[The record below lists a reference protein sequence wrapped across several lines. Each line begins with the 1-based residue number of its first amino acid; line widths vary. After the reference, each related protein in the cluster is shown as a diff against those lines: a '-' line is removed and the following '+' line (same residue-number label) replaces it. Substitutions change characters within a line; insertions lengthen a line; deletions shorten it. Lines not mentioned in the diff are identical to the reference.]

1 MQWCRHI
8 PFRSHR
14 GRCCLVLSDYSNAAD
29 RSPDM
34 SDLEME
40 VGRKFMGYALRV
52 AAGKNGK
59 YVVAKKPLLNFK
71 ARLRQVTR
79 RSGGYSMEQVV
90 EKVRHSVLG

>member
-1 MQWCRHI
+1 
-8 PFRSHR
+8 
-14 GRCCLVLSDYSNAAD
+14 
-29 RSPDM
+29 
-34 SDLEME
+34 
-40 VGRKFMGYALRV
+40 MGYALRV